1 MDIEPMDYNSR
12 LDNNNF
18 DDEIKFRLSN
28 EDINRE
34 DLLDFLSEGFIAVQQ
49 FVDYIDFLDYMEGDD
64 R

>member
-1 MDIEPMDYNSR
+1 MDYNSR

-34 DLLDFLSEGFIAVQQ
+34 DLLDFLSEGFITVQQ

>member
-1 MDIEPMDYNSR
+1 MNIEPMDYNSR

-18 DDEIKFRLSN
+18 YDEIKFRLSN

-34 DLLDFLSEGFIAVQQ
+34 DLLDFLSEGFITVQQ

>member
-1 MDIEPMDYNSR
+1 MNIEPMDYNSR

-34 DLLDFLSEGFIAVQQ
+34 DLLDFLSEGFITVQQ

>member
-1 MDIEPMDYNSR
+1 MDIEPMDYNLR

-34 DLLDFLSEGFIAVQQ
+34 DLLDFLSEGFITVQQ

>member
-34 DLLDFLSEGFIAVQQ
+34 DLLDFLSEGFITVQQ